1 MLKLDL
7 FNKFWNVF
15 DQVRIILKRCCSNDS
30 NITQSISNLSDELS
44 KLVYIVSAIL
54 GCAQPL
60 DVLEHL
66 LRSLVWVHVLKLVLI
81 FSVES
86 LLLHEWVVDELIVE
100 ELIEN
105 IQLVDQEDVEG
116 VDNCA
121 HDSHTVSLD
130 GIEHLLDAN
139 RLDLLRLSCC
149 FYEYLRV
156 QVVIVLGYE
165 LLKIPQ

>member
-1 MLKLDL
+1 
-7 FNKFWNVF
+7 
-15 DQVRIILKRCCSNDS
+15 
-30 NITQSISNLSDELS
+30 
-44 KLVYIVSAIL
+44 
-54 GCAQPL
+54 
-60 DVLEHL
+60 
-66 LRSLVWVHVLKLVLI
+66 
-81 FSVES
+81 
-86 LLLHEWVVDELIVE
+86 VDELIVE

-121 HDSHTVSLD
+121 HDTHTVSLD

-139 RLDLLRLSCC
+139 RLDLLCLSCC

-165 LLKIPQ
+165 LL